1 MILARFYFKPE
12 FAESFIY
19 KGREGQTVIE
29 MEFDDPMEL
38 VETCK
43 QFEDYMLNC
52 TAMVDGTII
61 DLRAK
66 SGL

>member
-1 MILARFYFKPE
+1 MIIAKFYFKPE
-12 FAESFIY
+12 FAEAFIH

-29 MEFDDPMEL
+29 MEFDDPIEL

-43 QFEDYMLNC
+43 EFEEYMLNC
-52 TAMVDGTII
+52 TALVDGTII
-61 DLRAK
+61 DLRSK